1 MKYERNTDM
10 YNRETI
16 VLSIVQKRSE
26 MLQQAQKNGLGAKE
40 TVNCSQELDQLM
52 NQLVLLDK

>member
-1 MKYERNTDM
+1 MKDEENLDM

-40 TVNCSQELDQLM
+40 TVNCSQELDELM
-52 NQLVLLDK
+52 NQLVLLDN